1 MISVF
6 GCKTGQEEIDNL
18 TITIN
23 SQWLGLGST
32 VDEFEKKFKLK
43 NNLSSFLMV
52 DSGSNALLMAISL
65 LKLPPQSEIILP
77 SYTWVSCAN
86 AIMLAGHIP
95 IFCDVDEFTMNVTKK
110 DIESKIT
117 SKTSAI
123 MIVHY
128 AGLPVDMDSIMS
140 IGLPVI
146 EDAAHAVFSKYKE
159 QHCGNISEVGIYSF
173 DSVKNLTAGEGGGI
187 STKDSLLINDA
198 KKLRYC
204 GIEKSGFQNASTK
217 NKTSDL
223 WWEYEIKK
231 PFIKMLPSN
240 VSASIALA
248 QLEKIDYLQ
257 NRREEIWKYY
267 QAEFSNHKIIKKP
280 IDPSDHE
287 KHSYFTYCIKAEK
300 RNELARY
307 LLENNIYTTL
317 RYHPLHL
324 YPIYNQE
331 SNKLTNTEKLNKTA
345 LSIPIHPR
353 LTDNEVSYIVDKIK
367 SFY

>member
-1 MISVF
+1 MTERKMISVF

-32 VDEFEKKFKLK
+32 VDEFEKKFKIK

-146 EDAAHAVFSKYKE
+146 EDAAHAVFAAA
-159 QHCGNISEVGIYSF
+159 
-173 DSVKNLTAGEGGGI
+173 SVNAT
-187 STKDSLLINDA
+187 D
-198 KKLRYC
+198 LR
-204 GIEKSGFQNASTK
+204 A
-217 NKTSDL
+217 
-223 WWEYEIKK
+223 
-231 PFIKMLPSN
+231 
-240 VSASIALA
+240 A
-248 QLEKIDYLQ
+248 
-257 NRREEIWKYY
+257 
-267 QAEFSNHKIIKKP
+267 
-280 IDPSDHE
+280 
-287 KHSYFTYCIKAEK
+287 
-300 RNELARY
+300 
-307 LLENNIYTTL
+307 
-317 RYHPLHL
+317 
-324 YPIYNQE
+324 
-331 SNKLTNTEKLNKTA
+331 
-345 LSIPIHPR
+345 
-353 LTDNEVSYIVDKIK
+353 
-367 SFY
+367 